1 MLALWCEH
9 GISYGFH
16 MLESAESLRDV
27 MAAIMRTWAVAPPRI
42 VYDNACHLMF
52 YCHSRE
58 WDYWKETTFYID
70 SFHDYNHIACSL
82 AHSIKRLSSKCSD
95 AVKFLYMNT
104 SVSESGNAGL
114 SKLKISMR
122 NMAADSAFVCV
133 LIQLELQNSV
143 RRLERSGQ
151 FKWKETL
158 STALDLVAVEADQTA
173 VPNNLEQDELDDDE
187 YYWRLC

>member
-1 MLALWCEH
+1 
-9 GISYGFH
+9 

>member
-114 SKLKISMR
+114 SELKISMR